1 MKKIVTLL
9 FLLICGTLSSQT
21 VSVIDIPTLH
31 QLPVN
36 AIHVAFKD
44 SEGYIWYGTVNGLC
58 RDDGYDIKV
67 FRSDIHTPELLKDNL
82 VGCIAESLTGN
93 IWFGTDKGAYVL
105 NKSTY
110 TIKPL
115 DEMRIGE
122 KRIAAIYTTN
132 NGDMWVSCFGVLYRY
147 NSNGVYLDSFPIISN
162 GKKTYVAGFAEN
174 VNKEI
179 YLTMGTKQL
188 FRIDLEQ
195 KRMEPLDE
203 LQNNNLTEV
212 VYDITRNAFW
222 ISSWRSESMLLF
234 TPEAVGEDRFKYYLF
249 PTDNSSHR
257 KNIYDFI
264 IDDVRGDFWLLTE
277 SSLINY
283 GIDDEN
289 RQFVLKPQKYLPD
302 NCMMAQIMKNGK
314 FLWVTAFDSPSFI
327 VQLEEHIAKN
337 YELPSLK
344 DKIKGKPAIMT
355 VCSEDSARIWF
366 LQERS
371 GLYIYNLKTD
381 EIKGYRDFAN
391 LRRVPLNAGREMTKS
406 HVNGGVWLAR
416 DTSNDIYG
424 ISYKQGQMKM
434 EDAIHLDEQIPYP
447 DFVTKLLEDRRG
459 CLWIGSKRGLFAYD
473 VKQKRLVDSFND
485 IGHVTGIDEDWNGD
499 MYICTMDKG
508 LYVWRDNR
516 KLDNYPSDL
525 QFSCMSVALDGV
537 VWMGTIGG
545 GVYSYD
551 IENALWKNYNQAC
564 GLNGDQINQITVDE
578 YNHVWIG
585 TNQRLIEFNP
595 KNNAIQIYSTLD
607 ETILLDRFLPTTMC
621 TTTDGCIY
629 WGGIPGILKVKPST
643 RLDRSQSLEHTIIT
657 DVKVMDKS
665 LFFNGG
671 LDVKQTIR
679 IKPDMNNVEIAFST
693 LDHRNAPKTRYAYRL
708 IGMDTDWQYTEVGE
722 NKVKYSNLDKGTY
735 RFEVKA
741 IDENGLWSKNVTSIT
756 LNRLP
761 AFYEST
767 WAYLLYSFL
776 AFLIVSYLLVW
787 YIKRM
792 QRKNNEL
799 WQDSAEMV
807 RMKKYLDSKITLPDN
822 DFVELDKVLLDK
834 ATHIVEDN
842 ISEPDFDVN
851 RLAEAMAMSRS
862 TFTRK
867 IKAIT
872 GRVPLDF
879 IRDIKMKHAKRMLE
893 DPDRNITEIATCLG
907 YLNRKYFTSCFKEEF
922 GITPTEYRKTLQDKK
937 IRVLF

>member
-1 MKKIVTLL
+1 
-9 FLLICGTLSSQT
+9 
-21 VSVIDIPTLH
+21 
-31 QLPVN
+31 
-36 AIHVAFKD
+36 
-44 SEGYIWYGTVNGLC
+44 
-58 RDDGYDIKV
+58 
-67 FRSDIHTPELLKDNL
+67 
-82 VGCIAESLTGN
+82 
-93 IWFGTDKGAYVL
+93 
-105 NKSTY
+105 
-110 TIKPL
+110 
-115 DEMRIGE
+115 
-122 KRIAAIYTTN
+122 
-132 NGDMWVSCFGVLYRY
+132 
-147 NSNGVYLDSFPIISN
+147 
-162 GKKTYVAGFAEN
+162 
-174 VNKEI
+174 
-179 YLTMGTKQL
+179 
-188 FRIDLEQ
+188 
-195 KRMEPLDE
+195 
-203 LQNNNLTEV
+203 
-212 VYDITRNAFW
+212 
-222 ISSWRSESMLLF
+222 
-234 TPEAVGEDRFKYYLF
+234 
-249 PTDNSSHR
+249 
-257 KNIYDFI
+257 
-264 IDDVRGDFWLLTE
+264 
-277 SSLINY
+277 
-283 GIDDEN
+283 
-289 RQFVLKPQKYLPD
+289 
-302 NCMMAQIMKNGK
+302 
-314 FLWVTAFDSPSFI
+314 
-327 VQLEEHIAKN
+327 
-337 YELPSLK
+337 
-344 DKIKGKPAIMT
+344 MT
-355 VCSEDSARIWF
+355 VCSEDSARLWF

-447 DFVTKLLEDRRG
+447 DFVTKLLEDSRG
-459 CLWIGSKRGLFAYD
+459 CLWIGSKRGVFAYD

-485 IGHVTGIDEDWNGD
+485 IGHVTGIEEDWNGD
-499 MYICTMDKG
+499 VYISTMDKG
-508 LYVWRDNR
+508 LYVWRYNQ
-516 KLDNYPSDL
+516 KLEGYPVDL
-525 QFSCMSVALDGV
+525 QISCMSVALDGV
-537 VWMGTIGG
+537 VWLGTIEG

-551 IENALWKNYNQAC
+551 MENNLWKDYNKAC
-564 GLNGDQINQITVDE
+564 GLNGDQINLITVDE

-693 LDHRNAPKTRYAYRL
+693 LDHRNAPKTRYAYRV
-708 IGMDTDWQYTEVGE
+708 IGVEPDWQYTEVGE

-822 DFVELDKVLLDK
+822 DFMELDKVLLEK
-834 ATHIVEDN
+834 ATRIVEDN

-851 RLAEAMAMSRS
+851 CLAEAMAMSRS

-893 DPDRNITEIATCLG
+893 DPDRNITEIATYLG

-922 GITPTEYRKTLQDKK
+922 GMTPSEYRKILQN
-937 IRVLF
+937 RTFEGGF